1 MFIGIIIM
9 LIKIV
14 TTKKIAS
21 KTLKIIII
29 MVILLYATIIMG
41 SFKNV
46 KPDSTYIKIKK
57 IYDNQSLIGLTEE
70 EVIEMLGEPED
81 EYNNGKN
88 GKEYNY
94 YAGKLFK
101 ESYWGYSYTTEY
113 YELYVSFDENGKVK
127 NTLIKL
133 IP

>member
-1 MFIGIIIM
+1 M
-9 LIKIV
+9 LIKMI

-21 KTLKIIII
+21 KTLKTMII

-46 KPDSTYIKIKK
+46 TPDSTYTKIKK
-57 IYDNQSLIGLTEE
+57 IYDNQTLIGLTEE
-70 EVIEMLGEPED
+70 EVIEMLGEPEY
-81 EYNNGKN
+81 EYNNQKY
-88 GKEYNY
+88 GKEYEY
-94 YAGKLFK
+94 YAGKILK

-113 YELYVSFDENGKVK
+113 YELHVSFDENGKVK

>member
-29 MVILLYATIIMG
+29 MVILLYAMIIMG

-81 EYNNGKN
+81 EYNNGK
-88 GKEYNY
+88 EYNY
-94 YAGKLFK
+94 YAGKLVK
-101 ESYWGYSYTTEY
+101 ESYWRYSYTTEY

-127 NTLIKL
+127 KVLMKL

>member
-1 MFIGIIIM
+1 M

-29 MVILLYATIIMG
+29 MVILLYAMIIMG

-46 KPDSTYIKIKK
+46 KPDSTYIKSKE
-57 IYDNQSLIGLTEE
+57 IYDNQTLIGLTEE
-70 EVIEMLGEPED
+70 KVIEMLGEPED
-81 EYNNGKN
+81 KYNNEKY
-88 GKEYNY
+88 GKEYYY
-94 YAGKLFK
+94 YAGKILK

-113 YELYVSFDENGKVK
+113 YELHVQFDNNDKVK
-127 NTLIKL
+127 KVLMKL